1 MAEDNCR
8 SAEESGAPEVERKL
22 DRPSRSRDQ
31 RGAAKVKDKPVED
44 TRLPTPPPD
53 PQCLPIARDRTGAMS
68 RGAEEEEEDLA
79 TYLSELGASPFEGH
93 SFDYDITPNSTTPA
107 MGGDAVPFAEEAFE
121 HLDRLCALT
130 EQILDLRD
138 RSSKFF
144 RRVRGLERAKV
155 QRNADRRLEN
165 ALTNNEEEL
174 LRDFTDEDTGF
185 AESLLDAILSN
196 CRDATWTPRRGER
209 LSVRSP
215 SSSRQ
220 RSRSLALA
228 EQNLA
233 SNQVE
238 RAAEAGDKRGT
249 FVRNASRN
257 GGPKI
262 SKWTRVKAA
271 FKWERACTNDLADIA
286 ESRTSTTASSTPTT
300 RYLRIPDAITV
311 GNWNVGPTLSSC
323 TSEVS
328 SPSTPIG
335 RVSSAS
341 SSNEE
346 VFDDSRKNIVNYPD
360 RQSPVAKDDRK
371 KDDLDRPARSLDR
384 DTLITESAGSVESS
398 SEVNRS
404 KPLIRII
411 SDADAT
417 MHDASGGG
425 RDSEVS
431 PKRRTPI
438 LTITIPSNEEEIR
451 SLSSPES
458 ISPLPSSTQNSGG
471 SSPQHPKMRQD
482 TSSPREFKQ
491 EFRQHSTIEEAVT
504 QAPKIQRQDSKWN
517 KVRRA
522 FLTNATFSVPPS
534 PVRMVAAQSFT
545 NDDTRRARSCS
556 ESVEDLGKTVTG
568 ISSNYNNNNNNNHC
582 RERETRRD
590 YQALREKFGAEFHRK
605 LVEWE
610 RLKSAR
616 NARDARLP
624 LMNEERLAPEFRKKL
639 QDWKRTKKGRRSG
652 AAIEQQRVNRRR
664 LTDWQLWRS
673 SSSKPELGF
682 YNKNQNSIG
691 SRGSCASIGSAGS
704 FGSDGKQH
712 LCEDFI
718 KRMEAWRR
726 MSEAAC
732 RSSERPK
739 SLTNRVTFD
748 TIDETEFLALEKL
761 LLLFGQRIRKER
773 RESDARQLNDCF
785 DGDSRFI
792 ARGVNCGNEVL
803 IRTSVGSY
811 RFEGISREFTRKLYD
826 WEKYRGISPR
836 SSTFR
841 LLGPGYTPFT
851 QNLDEATLTESPSTT
866 GKNRAFHWTL
876 KRSKS
881 DGSVFEGSLRDESFR
896 VRRSTSLQSLI
907 STDKLEDD
915 TRINSLPVSNN
926 SQGIK
931 EPSED
936 IAVEDSEPE
945 AMIVDIED
953 VIEETASPL
962 TGVQP
967 RQTPVYS
974 VAASETTSIAVPL
987 GTVTSSHEPSPVFLV
1002 VAEDNENCK
1011 PWNGRKWIGPETRSS
1026 ENSPSSEPGSLSEDW
1041 RKRATFLNEDK
1052 PSWQPP
1058 CEGDNKENQGS
1069 TGWTE
1074 KTRCSVPDLGDS
1086 VKSDQSIGWNRNT
1099 WDESRDEANRDSIAL
1114 ELSLTS
1120 IYEGKNDTKKQEP
1133 SFENG
1138 NPESAYFANNL
1149 ETASTTWNAKE
1160 LMDSPRTW
1168 TKEMNETG
1176 KMEDLADA
1184 SSNNGQ
1190 TSDTEDLQDDKND
1203 QEIKKEK
1210 IILSTDIKPIL
1221 DRHDSTETL
1230 SKLSKSNLDDNKD
1243 MSESCR
1249 NLNIENETS
1258 NYENC
1263 GSPELQTDVD
1273 RHYEIL
1279 TFKTDIR
1286 VGDTTNNHL
1295 YEPVDCQEEV
1305 RDSSYDNKNTCVRES
1320 LLSSNLTATERSN
1333 LSETPKSLLTNSTV
1347 QTVPITV
1354 SRDSEGRCLEKILI
1368 NEETLNKIIVP
1379 TMSAENGMKNTE
1391 RIGNRFASMDRP
1403 DEVIGNRSSDRDPST
1418 RITTRDNQ
1426 TDYIKKDSS
1435 SSRNVFIKTKRMIFN
1450 PFRRSEDRASSRKES
1465 DGSIEGRLR
1474 CSSKSKSKSRS
1485 ASPKL
1490 CRQDA
1495 LLRVSLSLPWP
1506 LRSTSKNSEIPLEAE
1521 SRRSSGSKTEDVVTI
1536 QHKNLP
1542 CEENSVNDKKINDRL
1557 TEEKSLSSIDVNEE
1571 KINRPDTKFF
1581 TAPINMCLLRTTS
1594 ARVFDR
1600 SNRSRITSIE
1610 QDRCSQTQNDEE
1622 RSKVKCNQMNF
1633 EGKQNDEERFSQNQD
1648 KWKQGEIEFGQKADE
1663 GRQQDESHAKCDAVS
1678 SDLMHKLR
1686 ILSDAAARRE
1696 GRATV
1701 TESLIISD
1709 PESRSSR
1716 IRRAKESFLSRRG
1729 GPFCRSMMEP
1739 TETSNPWRR
1748 TSVTSAQI
1756 STKTSKANEITMIT
1770 AESEETRNAASQ
1782 AEMASLIAQDEIA
1795 SLSEDRVDACQG
1807 KDLAIDAGVRSES
1820 LVKSAS
1826 AGIINVDPNTF
1837 GRLVTTDRGCESLP
1851 RTIAKRRDSSG
1862 PLAKIVG
1869 KLRLSRLIR
1878 TRNDDGGGM
1887 STISTLCRQSLLI
1900 DMSGVS
1906 ENRGSNE
1913 HESEKD
1919 TVIKDKDKDDDHSD
1933 ESS

>member
-1 MAEDNCR
+1 MAEDN
-8 SAEESGAPEVERKL
+8 SEESVPEVERKL
-22 DRPSRSRDQ
+22 DRPSRPRDQ
-31 RGAAKVKDKPVED
+31 RGAVKVKDKPED

-53 PQCLPIARDRTGAMS
+53 PQCLPIARDPAGVTS
-68 RGAEEEEEDLA
+68 RGPEEEEEDLA

-93 SFDYDITPNSTTPA
+93 SFDYDTTPNSTTSA
-107 MGGDAVPFAEEAFE
+107 MGGDAGPEEAFE

-130 EQILDLRD
+130 EQILELRD

-155 QRNADRRLEN
+155 QRNADRRLEI
-165 ALTNNEEEL
+165 ALTNDEEEL
-174 LRDFTDEDTGF
+174 LRDFADEDTGF
-185 AESLLDAILSN
+185 AESLLDAMLSN
-196 CRDATWTPRRGER
+196 CRDAASTPRRGER

-228 EQNLA
+228 EPNLT
-233 SNQVE
+233 SNLVE
-238 RAAEAGDKRGT
+238 RAAEAGDKRGS
-249 FVRNASRN
+249 FARNASRN
-257 GGPKI
+257 GGPKV

-286 ESRTSTTASSTPTT
+286 ESCTSVTASSTPTT
-300 RYLRIPDAITV
+300 RYLRIPDAITA
-311 GNWNVGPTLSSC
+311 GNWSTGPTLSSC

-335 RVSSAS
+335 RVSPAS

-360 RQSPVAKDDRK
+360 RQLPLVKDDRK

-384 DTLITESAGSVESS
+384 DTLITESIGSVESP

-417 MHDASGGG
+417 MHGASGGG
-425 RDSEVS
+425 RDPEVS
-431 PKRRTPI
+431 PKRPTPI

-458 ISPLPSSTQNSGG
+458 ISPLPSSTQDSGG
-471 SSPQHPKMRQD
+471 SSPQRPKMRQD
-482 TSSPREFKQ
+482 TSSPREFK
-491 EFRQHSTIEEAVT
+491 RQHSTIEEAVT
-504 QAPKIQRQDSKWN
+504 QVPKIQRQDSKWN

-534 PVRMVAAQSFT
+534 PVRMIATQSFT

-568 ISSNYNNNNNNNHC
+568 ISSNYNNNNNHC
-582 RERETRRD
+582 REREARRD

-610 RLKSAR
+610 CLKSAR
-616 NARDARLP
+616 NAHDGLP
-624 LMNEERLAPEFRKKL
+624 LNEERLAPEFRKKL
-639 QDWKRTKKGRRSG
+639 QDWKRMKKSRRSG
-652 AAIEQQRVNRRR
+652 AAIEQQRVSRRR

-673 SSSKPELGF
+673 SSSKPELRF

-691 SRGSCASIGSAGS
+691 SRGSCASIGSVGS

-732 RSSERPK
+732 RSGETPK
-739 SLTNRVTFD
+739 SPTNRVAFD
-748 TIDETEFLALEKL
+748 TIDETEFFTLEKL
-761 LLLFGQRIRKER
+761 LLLFGQRIGKER

-785 DGDSRFI
+785 DGDSRLM
-792 ARGVNCGNEVL
+792 AMSRGVNCGKEVL

-851 QNLDEATLTESPSTT
+851 QNLDEATLTESPNTA

-881 DGSVFEGSLRDESFR
+881 DGSVFEGSLRDESFT

-907 STDKLEDD
+907 SADKLEDD

-931 EPSED
+931 DPSED
-936 IAVEDSEPE
+936 IAIEDSEPE

-967 RQTPVYS
+967 HQTPVYS

-1002 VAEDNENCK
+1002 EAEGDENCK
-1011 PWNGRKWIGPETRSS
+1011 PWNSRKWIGLGARSS
-1026 ENSPSSEPGSLSEDW
+1026 ENSPSPECCSLSEGW
-1041 RKRATFLNEDK
+1041 RKKVIFLDEERSSWE
-1052 PSWQPP
+1052 PS
-1058 CEGDNKENQGS
+1058 CERDNKEDQGF

-1074 KTRCSVPDLGDS
+1074 KTRCPSIQDFGEIS
-1086 VKSDQSIGWNRNT
+1086 VKSERSIGWSRDT
-1099 WDESRDEANRDSIAL
+1099 WDESCDEANRDSITL
-1114 ELSLTS
+1114 ELPLTP
-1120 IYEGKNDTKKQEP
+1120 IYESKNDTKKQEP
-1133 SFENG
+1133 SFEND
-1138 NPESAYFANNL
+1138 NLESDAYFANNL
-1149 ETASTTWNAKE
+1149 ETISTTWNAEE

-1176 KMEDLADA
+1176 KIEDLADE

-1190 TSDTEDLQDDKND
+1190 TSDAEDLQDDKNN
-1203 QEIKKEK
+1203 QETKKEK
-1210 IILSTDIKPIL
+1210 IILSTDFCTYQLTEPIS
-1221 DRHDSTETL
+1221 DRQDSTETL
-1230 SKLSKSNLDDNKD
+1230 SKLSKSNLDDNKA
-1243 MSESCR
+1243 MSESSR

-1258 NYENC
+1258 THYENC
-1263 GSPELQTDVD
+1263 SSPELQTDVD

-1279 TFKTDIR
+1279 TFKTDTC
-1286 VGDTTNNHL
+1286 VDTTNNHL
-1295 YEPVDCQEEV
+1295 YEPIDCQEEV
-1305 RDSSYDNKNTCVRES
+1305 RGSSYDNKNNCVRES
-1320 LLSSNLTATERSN
+1320 LLSSKLTAMERSN
-1333 LSETPKSLLTNSTV
+1333 LSETPKSFLINSIV
-1347 QTVPITV
+1347 RTVPMII
-1354 SRDSEGRCLEKILI
+1354 SRDSEERGLEKILI

-1379 TMSAENGMKNTE
+1379 TTSLENGMKSTE
-1391 RIGNRFASMDRP
+1391 RIGNRFASVDRS
-1403 DEVIGNRSSDRDPST
+1403 DEVIGNQSSDRDPSA
-1418 RITTRDNQ
+1418 RITTHDNQ
-1426 TDYIKKDSS
+1426 TDCIKKDGF
-1435 SSRNVFIKTKRMIFN
+1435 SSRNVFIKTKRVIFN

-1465 DGSIEGRLR
+1465 DGSIDDRLR
-1474 CSSKSKSKSRS
+1474 RSSKSKSKSRS

-1490 CRQDA
+1490 SRQDA
-1495 LLRVSLSLPWP
+1495 LFRVSLSLPWP
-1506 LRSTSKNSEIPLEAE
+1506 LRSNSKDSEIPSEAE
-1521 SRRSSGSKTEDVVTI
+1521 SRRSSGSRTEDVITV
-1536 QHKNLP
+1536 QQKNLP
-1542 CEENSVNDKKINDRL
+1542 RKYEESLNNKKINDRL
-1557 TEEKSLSSIDVNEE
+1557 TEEKALSSIDINQE
-1571 KINRPDTKFF
+1571 KIHPSDTKFV
-1581 TAPINMCLLRTTS
+1581 TAPMDMFGTTS
-1594 ARVFDR
+1594 TRVSERSDR
-1600 SNRSRITSIE
+1600 SRTTSIE
-1610 QDRCSQTQNDEE
+1610 QDRGSETQNDEE
-1622 RSKVKCNQMNF
+1622 RNKVKCNRVNF
-1633 EGKQNDEERFSQNQD
+1633 EGKQSDEGKFNQKQNER
-1648 KWKQGEIEFGQKADE
+1648 KQGEIEFGQRQDE
-1663 GRQQDESHAKCDAVS
+1663 ARQQDESHAKCDAVS

-1696 GRATV
+1696 GRV
-1701 TESLIISD
+1701 TESLIISG

-1716 IRRAKESFLSRRG
+1716 IRRAKESFLSHRG
-1729 GPFCRSMMEP
+1729 GPFCRSMMES
-1739 TETSNPWRR
+1739 TEAADPWRR
-1748 TSVTSAQI
+1748 PTATSPQI
-1756 STKTSKANEITMIT
+1756 SPETLKANEIKMIT
-1770 AESEETRNAASQ
+1770 AESEEIQNARSR
-1782 AEMASLIAQDEIA
+1782 AEMASAQDEVA
-1795 SLSEDRVDACQG
+1795 SLSEDRVDECQE
-1807 KDLAIDAGVRSES
+1807 KDLAIDADVRSES

-1826 AGIINVDPNTF
+1826 AGMINVDPNTF
-1837 GRLVTTDRGCESLP
+1837 DQLVTTDRGCESLP
-1851 RTIAKRRDSSG
+1851 RRIAKRRDSSG
-1862 PLAKIVG
+1862 PLAKIVS

-1878 TRNDDGGGM
+1878 ARNVDGGGM

-1900 DMSGVS
+1900 DMSG
-1906 ENRGSNE
+1906 ENRRSNE
-1913 HESEKD
+1913 HESKKD
-1919 TVIKDKDKDDDHSD
+1919 SVKDKDKDDDHSG

>member
-1 MAEDNCR
+1 MAEDNFR
-8 SAEESGAPEVERKL
+8 SAEEFGAPEVERKL

-31 RGAAKVKDKPVED
+31 RGAVKVKDKPED

-53 PQCLPIARDRTGAMS
+53 PQCLPIARDRTGVTS
-68 RGAEEEEEDLA
+68 RGPEEEEEDLA

-93 SFDYDITPNSTTPA
+93 SFDYDTTPNLRTSA
-107 MGGDAVPFAEEAFE
+107 MGGDAASFTEEAFE

-155 QRNADRRLEN
+155 QRNADRRLEI

-185 AESLLDAILSN
+185 AESLLDAMLSN
-196 CRDATWTPRRGER
+196 CRDATSTPRRER

-233 SNQVE
+233 SNLVE

-257 GGPKI
+257 GGPKV

-286 ESRTSTTASSTPTT
+286 ESSTPTT

-311 GNWNVGPTLSSC
+311 GNWNAGPTLSSC

-360 RQSPVAKDDRK
+360 RQLPLVKDDRK

-384 DTLITESAGSVESS
+384 DTLITESAGSVESP

-417 MHDASGGG
+417 MHAASGGG
-425 RDSEVS
+425 RDSEVP
-431 PKRRTPI
+431 PKRPTPI

-458 ISPLPSSTQNSGG
+458 ISPLPSSTQDSGG

-568 ISSNYNNNNNNNHC
+568 ISSNYNNNNNNHC

-590 YQALREKFGAEFHRK
+590 YQALREKFGPEFHRK

-616 NARDARLP
+616 NARDGLP
-624 LMNEERLAPEFRKKL
+624 LNEERLAPEFRKKL
-639 QDWKRTKKGRRSG
+639 QDWKRTRKGRRSG

-673 SSSKPELGF
+673 SSSKPELRF

-732 RSSERPK
+732 RSSETPK
-739 SLTNRVTFD
+739 SPTNRVTFD

-761 LLLFGQRIRKER
+761 LLLFGQKIRKER

-785 DGDSRFI
+785 DGDSRFM
-792 ARGVNCGNEVL
+792 AMSRGVNCGNEVL

-851 QNLDEATLTESPSTT
+851 QNLDGARLTESPNTT
-866 GKNRAFHWTL
+866 GKNRAFRWTL

-881 DGSVFEGSLRDESFR
+881 DGSVFEGSLRDESFT

-926 SQGIK
+926 SQGMK
-931 EPSED
+931 DPSED

-967 RQTPVYS
+967 HQTPVYS

-1002 VAEDNENCK
+1002 EAEDDENGK
-1011 PWNGRKWIGPETRSS
+1011 PWRKWIGPETRSS
-1026 ENSPSSEPGSLSEDW
+1026 ENSPSSKRYSLSEDW
-1041 RKRATFLNEDK
+1041 RKRATFLDEDK
-1052 PSWQPP
+1052 PSWERP

-1069 TGWTE
+1069 TDRTE
-1074 KTRCSVPDLGDS
+1074 KTRCSIPDFDDS
-1086 VKSDQSIGWNRNT
+1086 VKSDQSIEWNRNT
-1099 WDESRDEANRDSIAL
+1099 WDESCDEANRDSIAL
-1114 ELSLTS
+1114 ELSLIP
-1120 IYEGKNDTKKQEP
+1120 IYESKNDTKKQEP
-1133 SFENG
+1133 SFEND

-1149 ETASTTWNAKE
+1149 ETTSTTWNAEE

-1176 KMEDLADA
+1176 KIEDLADE

-1190 TSDTEDLQDDKND
+1190 MSDTEDLQDDKND

-1210 IILSTDIKPIL
+1210 IILSTDFCTYQLTDIKPIS

-1258 NYENC
+1258 THYENC
-1263 GSPELQTDVD
+1263 SSPELQIDVD

-1279 TFKTDIR
+1279 TFKTDTC
-1286 VGDTTNNHL
+1286 GDTTNNHL

-1305 RDSSYDNKNTCVRES
+1305 RGSSYDNRNNCVRES
-1320 LLSSNLTATERSN
+1320 LLSSKLTAMEKSN
-1333 LSETPKSLLTNSTV
+1333 LSETPKSLLINSTV
-1347 QTVPITV
+1347 RTVPITV

-1379 TMSAENGMKNTE
+1379 TVSAENGMKSTE
-1391 RIGNRFASMDRP
+1391 RIGNRFASVDRP
-1403 DEVIGNRSSDRDPST
+1403 DEVIGNRSSNRDPST
-1418 RITTRDNQ
+1418 RITIRDNQ
-1426 TDYIKKDSS
+1426 TDCIKKDGS
-1435 SSRNVFIKTKRMIFN
+1435 SSRNVFIKTKRMIFS

-1465 DGSIEGRLR
+1465 DGSIEGRLQR
-1474 CSSKSKSKSRS
+1474 SSKSKSKSRS

-1506 LRSTSKNSEIPLEAE
+1506 LRSTSKDSEIPFETDNE

-1542 CEENSVNDKKINDRL
+1542 REENSVNNKKINDRL
-1557 TEEKSLSSIDVNEE
+1557 TEEKSLSPIDVKQK
-1571 KINRPDTKFF
+1571 KINHSDTKFL
-1581 TAPINMCLLRTTS
+1581 TAPINMCLFGTTS
-1594 ARVFDR
+1594 ARIFD
-1600 SNRSRITSIE
+1600 RSRITSIE
-1610 QDRCSQTQNDEE
+1610 QARCSQTQNDEE
-1622 RSKVKCNQMNF
+1622 RSKVKCNQVNF
-1633 EGKQNDEERFSQNQD
+1633 EGKQSDEERFSQKQD
-1648 KWKQGEIEFGQKADE
+1648 KRKQGEIEFRQKEDE
-1663 GRQQDESHAKCDAVS
+1663 ERQQDESHAKCDAVS

-1729 GPFCRSMMEP
+1729 GPFCRSMMES
-1739 TETSNPWRR
+1739 TEAADSWRR
-1748 TSVTSAQI
+1748 PTVTSTQI
-1756 STKTSKANEITMIT
+1756 STETSKANEITMIT
-1770 AESEETRNAASQ
+1770 AESEETQNAGSQ

-1795 SLSEDRVDACQG
+1795 SLSGDRVDACQE

-1826 AGIINVDPNTF
+1826 AGMINVDPNTF

-1862 PLAKIVG
+1862 PLAKIVS

-1878 TRNDDGGGM
+1878 TRNVDGGGM

-1900 DMSGVS
+1900 DLSGVS
-1906 ENRGSNE
+1906 ENRGNNE